1 MLCLTWQALLVPV
14 VVEVPLAG
22 ALLGFHPLGPP
33 APGVAADGTRRA
45 RALPVQQARPPQH
58 GGGLSRWRGGGGGGR
73 GNLKSFQGEKPAIV
87 LAIVEGSITL
97 VACFPH
103 LRTLSLTISRSR
115 LIKIFV
121 VK

>member
-14 VVEVPLAG
+14 VVEVLLAG
-22 ALLGFHPLGPP
+22 APLGFHPLGPP
-33 APGVAADGTRRA
+33 APGIAADGTRRA

-87 LAIVEGSITL
+87 EGSITL

>member
-14 VVEVPLAG
+14 VVEVLLAG
-22 ALLGFHPLGPP
+22 APLGFHPLGPP

-58 GGGLSRWRGGGGGGR
+58 GGGLSRWRGGGGGGGR

-87 LAIVEGSITL
+87 ERSIIL

-103 LRTLSLTISRSR
+103 L
-115 LIKIFV
+115 KIFFAHG
-121 VK
+121 